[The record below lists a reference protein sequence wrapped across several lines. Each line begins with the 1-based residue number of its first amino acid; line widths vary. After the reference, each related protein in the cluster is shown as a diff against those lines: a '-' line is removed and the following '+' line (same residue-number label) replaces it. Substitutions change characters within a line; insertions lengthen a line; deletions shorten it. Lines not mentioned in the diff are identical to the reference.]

1 MGAEVSG
8 IGSLFAT
15 VNKSATTTTKEEQ
28 VDGNFS
34 SFMNLNS
41 YHQNTFS
48 KNYAVSQNDARH
60 EITSGDTNVSYD
72 KYQYKK
78 STVVKEAGEKAYSKE
93 EVQAA
98 EEKMAEFSESVTA
111 VLKEELSVT
120 EEEIVNAMET
130 LNLSFVDLLNPQNL
144 VALVGELTGCE
155 NPMQLLMTDSFQNVL
170 TTVEEVTANLLE
182 ELGISKE
189 EFLNICEAMMNK
201 QTGVTTEKTADEN
214 PVNEPDA
221 NLTDETVTRND
232 AGEKTSTVEI
242 VMEQQT
248 DTKALTEK
256 ADAVAEQQKAT
267 AEKPVEAQT
276 EEPEQTEGT
285 EKEQVVLTENTT
297 EEQQEDSGMA
307 SQNKDAEN
315 MLKESKTTHTEKT
328 VTSGE
333 TNVFGAKMES
343 VAAPNQNVTVV
354 TQPYTDITSMVEQ
367 ISKYTRILIS
377 EGGNSLEMQ
386 LNPEN
391 LGKIYIHVSEKSGAI
406 TAQISASNESV
417 KEALQAQI
425 VTLKENLSQQ
435 GVKVEAVEVTV
446 ESHEFEQN
454 LEENARRDQNNAEQK
469 EQNASGARRSINLN
483 DLEALSGL
491 MSEEEDLVAKMMQDN
506 GNQMD
511 VIA

>member
-155 NPMQLLMTDSFQNVL
+155 NPMQLLMTDSFKNVL

-189 EFLNICEAMMNK
+189 EFLNICGAMVNQ

-221 NLTDETVTRND
+221 NLADETMTTES
-232 AGEKTSTVEI
+232 AGEKTGTVET
-242 VMEQQT
+242 VVEQQT
-248 DTKALTEK
+248 DTKTVTEK
-256 ADAVAEQQKAT
+256 ADAVTEQQKAT

-307 SQNKDAEN
+307 SQNKDAED

-391 LGKIYIHVSEKSGAI
+391 LGKIYIHVSEKAGAI

>member
-1 MGAEVSG
+1 
-8 IGSLFAT
+8 
-15 VNKSATTTTKEEQ
+15 
-28 VDGNFS
+28 
-34 SFMNLNS
+34 
-41 YHQNTFS
+41 
-48 KNYAVSQNDARH
+48 
-60 EITSGDTNVSYD
+60 
-72 KYQYKK
+72 
-78 STVVKEAGEKAYSKE
+78 
-93 EVQAA
+93 
-98 EEKMAEFSESVTA
+98 
-111 VLKEELSVT
+111 
-120 EEEIVNAMET
+120 
-130 LNLSFVDLLNPQNL
+130 
-144 VALVGELTGCE
+144 
-155 NPMQLLMTDSFQNVL
+155 
-170 TTVEEVTANLLE
+170 
-182 ELGISKE
+182 
-189 EFLNICEAMMNK
+189 
-201 QTGVTTEKTADEN
+201 
-214 PVNEPDA
+214 
-221 NLTDETVTRND
+221 
-232 AGEKTSTVEI
+232 
-242 VMEQQT
+242 
-248 DTKALTEK
+248 
-256 ADAVAEQQKAT
+256 
-267 AEKPVEAQT
+267 
-276 EEPEQTEGT
+276 
-285 EKEQVVLTENTT
+285 
-297 EEQQEDSGMA
+297 
-307 SQNKDAEN
+307 
-315 MLKESKTTHTEKT
+315 
-328 VTSGE
+328 
-333 TNVFGAKMES
+333 MES

-391 LGKIYIHVSEKSGAI
+391 LGKIYIHVSEKAGAI